1 MSNFA
6 GDFSSQYTSPGTLF
20 ATSTGVTTDS
30 HLTGVSAD
38 LGPNVANVL
47 SAILVVGGIAGTGT
61 PGFTA
66 RIQESNDGSNSW
78 TDVAS
83 GAFSAQTT
91 TNTVQI
97 IPIKPSKRYLRS
109 TGTVQGTN
117 PVAECTIIF
126 LAPMTTG
133 PVNTGGFNQTA
144 AATVA

>member
-1 MSNFA
+1 MASFS

-38 LGPNVANVL
+38 LGPDVSNVL
-47 SAILVVGGIAGTGT
+47 SSILVVGGIQGSGT

-66 RIQESNDGSNSW
+66 KIQESNDGSTNW

-83 GAFSAQTT
+83 GSFAAATVA
-91 TNTVQI
+91 NTVQI
-97 IPIKPSKRYLRS
+97 IPIKPTKRYLRS
-109 TGTVQGTN
+109 AGTVQGTN

-133 PVNTGGFNQTA
+133 PANSGGFSQTA